1 MLSIATPDSH
11 GNFLI
16 NALKV
21 NNEDTTMTQFDVVL
35 VPSLVTLNNIQST
48 TKFITTFSASALNRY
63 FFPLTWAWPASYSWI
78 CVAYVPILLALI
90 RPVFCIGAIVEA
102 NWKKVCKRKKT
113 LPFWTEDPRLHRTT
127 PVLPIITEI
136 SRFEM
141 ILPWI
146 SDIYEFFKSI
156 TLFINWM

>member
-35 VPSLVTLNNIQST
+35 VPSMVTLNNIQST

-63 FFPLTWAWPASYSWI
+63 FFPLT
-78 CVAYVPILLALI
+78 
-90 RPVFCIGAIVEA
+90 
-102 NWKKVCKRKKT
+102 
-113 LPFWTEDPRLHRTT
+113 
-127 PVLPIITEI
+127 
-136 SRFEM
+136 
-141 ILPWI
+141 
-146 SDIYEFFKSI
+146 
-156 TLFINWM
+156 